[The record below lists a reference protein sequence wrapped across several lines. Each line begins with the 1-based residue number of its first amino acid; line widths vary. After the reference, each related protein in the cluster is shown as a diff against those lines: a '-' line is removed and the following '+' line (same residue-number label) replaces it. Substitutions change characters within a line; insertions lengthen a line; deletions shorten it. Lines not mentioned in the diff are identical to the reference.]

1 MVQFSAVAARSAS
14 SNARR
19 FMTGSEPGKPRHT
32 GHVAELGGRPNCVLQ
47 PQNSFV
53 LVRSCTWTSRP
64 MTMRWVSII
73 AGVCSRRHILWCD
86 ERGDILREATVR
98 GKDRRPDS
106 TTQILLITELIIEIL
121 FQGKPELLRLLVRR
135 SEERRVGKESRS

>member
-1 MVQFSAVAARSAS
+1 
-14 SNARR
+14 
-19 FMTGSEPGKPRHT
+19 
-32 GHVAELGGRPNCVLQ
+32 

-86 ERGDILREATVR
+86 ERGDILREATIR

-121 FQGKPELLRLLVRR
+121 FQGKPELLRLVVRD
-135 SEERRVGKESRS
+135 SRQDKNDADASPIEIGVKIDAVIGVFP